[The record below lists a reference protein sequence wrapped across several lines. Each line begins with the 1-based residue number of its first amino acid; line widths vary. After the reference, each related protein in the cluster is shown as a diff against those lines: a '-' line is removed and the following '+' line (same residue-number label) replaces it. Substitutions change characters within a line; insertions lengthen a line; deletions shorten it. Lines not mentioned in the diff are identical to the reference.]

1 MNTNLEEFLE
11 AYKGRYIVVADA
23 ETKLIDKDKSVYATP
38 PEFVMGV
45 VYTETS
51 ADGDP
56 QEYDEYFSV
65 WETKDKPFTIP
76 FSDAFCCVAESGIN
90 YIVVGHN
97 VCFDMLVSGVHKLYT
112 TNKDFIWDT
121 AIAEYEMYAQAFTYP
136 SLQSLADKYCPG
148 EHKEGAVSE
157 MIKAGVCP
165 STIPKKDLEAYC
177 LQDVILT
184 HKIFHAQMK
193 TFLEYPK
200 NLQNLILQRMQY
212 RMITHEMSCNGMW
225 MDKSK
230 MLLGIGSLSADE
242 ATYESILK
250 AFMQPY
256 MPLAKLDDINP
267 SSTQQVAG
275 VLFGEGTYKVTNK
288 VPTGDVYK
296 TGPNKGEP
304 KYRNETVH
312 HPFLD
317 SPFRGYSN
325 KSTDEANLKE
335 LLKVVTTSHAQT
347 LIENLLKYRNV
358 KKELGT
364 YFQGYLDASR
374 DIEGVPYCSVH
385 TEFKHT
391 STPTGRISSSKPNIQ
406 NLKSD

>member
-38 PEFVMGV
+38 PEFVLGV

-51 ADGDP
+51 ADGYP
-56 QEYDEYFSV
+56 REYDEYFSV
-65 WETKDKPFTIP
+65 WETKDKSFTIP
-76 FSDAFCCVAESGIN
+76 FSHVFCTAMEYGIN
-90 YIVVGHN
+90 CIVVGHN
-97 VCFDMLVSGVHKLYT
+97 VCFDMLVSGVEKLYT

-121 AIAEYEMYAQAFTYP
+121 AIAEYEMYAQTFTYP

-165 STIPKKDLEAYC
+165 STIPRKDLEAYC

-212 RMITHEMSCNGMW
+212 RMITHEMSCNGMM
-225 MDKSK
+225 MDKEK
-230 MLLGIGSLSADE
+230 MLGASRSLEVDETILEGKLTIGMASHMPNADE
-242 ATYESILK
+242 V
-250 AFMQPY
+250 
-256 MPLAKLDDINP
+256 NP
-267 SSTQQVAG
+267 NSNQQLMG
-275 VLFGEGTYKVTNK
+275 VLYGIGTYKITKMVD
-288 VPTGDVYK
+288 TGEVYK
-296 TGPNKGEP
+296 SGDKKGQPKLKKDVVHLPYKNPLFPVGLMSSVDEQSLNKILSCLISPEC
-304 KYRNETVH
+304 KNFVET
-312 HPFLD
+312 
-317 SPFRGYSN
+317 
-325 KSTDEANLKE
+325 
-335 LLKVVTTSHAQT
+335 
-347 LIENLLKYRNV
+347 LLKYRTV
-358 KKELGT
+358 SKERRT
-364 YFQGYLDASR
+364 YFQGYYEVAR
-374 DIEGVPYCSVH
+374 DGDPYISLH

-391 STPTGRISSSKPNIQ
+391 ATPTGRISSSKPNIQ